1 MFYDDNGIFIGMLK
15 DDAKDIWHYGTPR
28 HSGRYPWGSGDN
40 PYQRNVDFLG
50 RIKKMESERDANGNR
65 LFNEVQI
72 AASMG
77 MNTSELRKRKKLALE
92 ENRAYLRSEA
102 IRLKEKGMSTTAIAK
117 RMGLNESSV
126 RGYLDDAVNQ
136 RMTKTKANAEILK
149 ERVKEV
155 GLVQVGAGSELYLN
169 NASSTSL
176 GATLKLLENEGYTIH
191 NVQVDQLGT
200 GHKTTVK
207 VLAAPGTEWKD
218 VAKNTDKIRMPVDI
232 YMKEG
237 ELVKADPPPSVDS
250 KRVMVRYAEDGGVDR
265 DGLIE
270 VRRGVEDLNLGR
282 NHYVQGRILVDNT
295 HYLKGMITYADDLP
309 DGIDIR
315 FNTNKHAGTPM
326 INPDDKDHSVLKPIK
341 DDSDNIFGANIKPSE
356 KLMRA
361 TDTYIGKDGKEHQ
374 SAINIVK
381 EEGDVDSWSKN
392 LASQFLS
399 KQSPELAKA
408 QLKITEDNARADLS
422 EIASYT
428 NPVVKAKML
437 EDFAGRCDHDSVH
450 MAAAALPRQKTKF
463 IMPLTDI
470 KDNEAYLPGYKDGE
484 QVALVR
490 YPHGSI
496 AEIPIVT
503 VNNQSKTGKRV
514 LGDAI
519 DAIGISKKTA
529 DQLSGADF
537 DGDTVLVLP
546 TDTARIKSKPQYDK
560 LKDFDDKEA
569 YPGYPGMAR
578 MTKQQRGME
587 MGRVSNLLTDMTIKK
602 ASDDEIVRALKHS
615 MVVIDA
621 EKHGLDWKRSEIE
634 NGIPQLMTKYQGKST
649 GGASTLLSRSTAQD
663 HIPERKLKAPSK
675 MSPEELARY
684 KSGEEVYVNT
694 GRKLRD
700 PKFYRNRMT
709 DEEKKLWDSG
719 PEGEKEVRS
728 RFWKDGRVE
737 IKQKGALEKTKKG
750 YTHDPFELVST
761 GSRETTTPIERVYG
775 DFSRSMKNIATEA
788 RAMARNLDIPKANP
802 EARKK
807 YASEVKSLDAKLA
820 IARRNAPLEKQA
832 QIMANSWYKMWLDN
846 NPEEDAE
853 HKKRQ
858 RGQLLDRA
866 RKQVGAKK
874 LQIGSKDN
882 PLTPKEWEAIQNN
895 AISPTKLKSILQQ
908 SDMQVVKKYALPK
921 NNSGMSSTKVSRAKS
936 LLKRGFT
943 RAEVCDMLDISEN
956 TLIKAVGYAD
966 V

>member
-1 MFYDDNGIFIGMLK
+1 MLYDDNGIFVGIEKESEK
-15 DDAKDIWHYGTPR
+15 DARHYGTPR

-40 PYQRNVDFLG
+40 PYQRNADFLG
-50 RIKKMESERDANGNR
+50 RIKKMESERDANGKKV
-65 LFNEVQI
+65 FSEVQI

-92 ENRAYLRSEA
+92 ENRAYLRGEA

-126 RGYLDDAVNQ
+126 RGYLDDAVNE
-136 RMTKTKANAEILK
+136 RMTKTKANAQILK
-149 ERVKEV
+149 DRVAEV
-155 GLVQVGAGSELYLN
+155 GLVQVGSGAELYLN

-176 GATLKLLENEGYTIH
+176 GATLKLLENEGYVIK

-207 VLAAPGTEWKD
+207 VLAAPGTTYGEIANNK
-218 VAKNTDKIRMPVDI
+218 DKIQMPVDI

-237 ELVKADPPPSVDS
+237 ELVKSQPPTSVDP
-250 KRVMVRYAEDGGVDR
+250 KRVQIRYSEEGGLER

-282 NHYVQGRILVDNT
+282 NHYVQGRILVDDT

-309 DGIDIR
+309 PGIDIR
-315 FNTNKHAGTPM
+315 FNTNKHVGTPM
-326 INPDDKDHSVLKPIK
+326 INREDKDNSVLKPIK

-381 EEGDVDSWSKN
+381 EEGDVDSWSKT
-392 LASQFLS
+392 LPSQFLS

-408 QLKITEDNARADLS
+408 QLKIATDNAKADFD

-428 NPVVKAKML
+428 NPIVKAKML
-437 EDFAGRCDHDSVH
+437 EDFAGRCDSDSVH

-463 IMPLTDI
+463 IMPLSDI
-470 KDNEAYLPGYKDGE
+470 KDDEAYLPGYKDGE

-490 YPHGSI
+490 FPHGSI
-496 AEIPIVT
+496 SEIPIVT
-503 VNNQSKTGKRV
+503 VNNQSKNGQRV
-514 LGDAI
+514 LGDGI
-519 DAIGISKKTA
+519 DCIGISKKTA
-529 DQLSGADF
+529 DRLSGADF

-546 TDTARIKSKPQYDK
+546 TDTARIKNKPMYEK
-560 LKDFDDKEA
+560 LKDFDDKEE
-569 YPGYPGMAR
+569 YKGYKGMPR
-578 MTKQQRGME
+578 MTKQQKAME
-587 MGRVSNLLTDMTIKK
+587 MGKVSNLLTDMTIKK

-634 NGIPQLMTKYQGKST
+634 NGIPQLMERYQGKST
-649 GGASTLLSRSTAQD
+649 GGASTLLSRSTGQD
-663 HIPERKLKAPSK
+663 HIPERRLKAPSM
-675 MSPEELARY
+675 MSPDEKARY
-684 KSGEEVYVNT
+684 LQGENIYRET

-700 PKFYRNRMT
+700 PKFYSSRMT
-709 DEEKKLWDSG
+709 EEEKKLWASG
-719 PEGEKEVRS
+719 AEGQKEVKS
-728 RFWKDGRVE
+728 RFWKDGRVVVGE
-737 IKQKGALEKTKKG
+737 KLALEKTKKG
-750 YTHDPFELVST
+750 YTHDPFELAST
-761 GSRETTTPIERVYG
+761 GSRETTTPIESVYG
-775 DFSRSMKNIATEA
+775 DFSRSMKNIAAEA
-788 RAMARNLDIPKANP
+788 RSMARNIEMPKADP
-802 EARKK
+802 VARKK
-807 YASEVKSLDAKLA
+807 YAAEVKSLDAKLA
-820 IARRNAPLEKQA
+820 VARKNAPLEKQA
-832 QIMANSWYKMWLDN
+832 QIIAGTWYKMWKDN

-882 PLTPKEWEAIQNN
+882 PLTPREWEAIQNN
-895 AISPTKLKSILQQ
+895 AISPTKLKAILNQ

-921 NNSGMSSTKVSRAKS
+921 TNSGMNPTKVSRAKS

-943 RAEVCDMLDISEN
+943 RAEVCDMLDISES